1 MAYQFG
7 IGNVVTLL
15 THGCEEVGSKPGYDV
30 LSMNMRPLISLTVK
44 ACKLRVTMT
53 LKTSEILLT

>member
-44 ACKLRVTMT
+44 ACK
-53 LKTSEILLT
+53 